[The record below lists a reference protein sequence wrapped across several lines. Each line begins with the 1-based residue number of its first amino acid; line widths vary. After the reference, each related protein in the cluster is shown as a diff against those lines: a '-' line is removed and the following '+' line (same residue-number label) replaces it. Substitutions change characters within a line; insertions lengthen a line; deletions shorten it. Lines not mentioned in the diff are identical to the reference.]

1 MLDFIPAA
9 TRKRIYRTT
18 SGLLGLFT
26 VLLPTLIQLQVIP
39 ASLAANIA
47 SIISGV
53 GAVAGLLLADKNV
66 PTDENIGS

>member
-9 TRKRIYRTT
+9 TRKRIYRVT
-18 SGLLGLFT
+18 SSLLGLFT
-26 VLLPTLIQLQVIP
+26 IVLPTLIQLQVIP